1 MGETQLRIEWLK
13 AVERFDI
20 KSGRDMNSYC
30 MREAFVLV
38 AYKAGLSKHVIAE
51 IVGKSYWTINKI
63 VRFNYQGVKNV
74 SKPYMDGYRYF
85 RERIFDDID
94 LSVQSALLES
104 LEVLERAKTDLINAN
119 IELKY
124 LRKPVDLS
132 YISDYQVK
140 LKQELL

>member
-1 MGETQLRIEWLK
+1 
-13 AVERFDI
+13 
-20 KSGRDMNSYC
+20 
-30 MREAFVLV
+30 V